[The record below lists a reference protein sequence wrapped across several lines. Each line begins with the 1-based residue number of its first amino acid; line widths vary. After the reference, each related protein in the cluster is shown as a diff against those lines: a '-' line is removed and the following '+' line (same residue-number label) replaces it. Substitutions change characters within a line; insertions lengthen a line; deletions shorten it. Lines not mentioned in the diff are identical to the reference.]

1 MTAPSVAPP
10 KAAAARTLSVLVD
23 NHPGVL
29 NRVASLLRRR
39 RFNVESLNVGASEQP
54 GLSRMTIALHADE
67 AATEQAVKQ
76 LYKLLEVRKV
86 TDLSDER
93 FIARE
98 LALVKVAASAETR
111 AQVREIAE
119 LFDARIVDVAP
130 RSLVIEAVGL
140 EERIDDL
147 LETLRPYGIREIART
162 GRVAITRGAGGED
175 GRARGEG

>member
-1 MTAPSVAPP
+1 MSAPPVAPP
-10 KAAAARTLSVLVD
+10 SPGVADRTLIVLVD
-23 NHPGVL
+23 DHPGVL

-39 RFNVESLNVGASEQP
+39 RFNVDSLNVGASEQP

-86 TDLSDER
+86 TDLSGER

-98 LALVKVAASAETR
+98 LALIKVAASAETR
-111 AQVREIAE
+111 AQVRELAE
-119 LFDARIVDVAP
+119 LFGARIVDVAP
-130 RSLVIEAVGL
+130 RSLVVEAVGS
-140 EERIDDL
+140 EERLDSL

-162 GRVAITRGAGGED
+162 GRVAITRGGGGE
-175 GRARGEG
+175 